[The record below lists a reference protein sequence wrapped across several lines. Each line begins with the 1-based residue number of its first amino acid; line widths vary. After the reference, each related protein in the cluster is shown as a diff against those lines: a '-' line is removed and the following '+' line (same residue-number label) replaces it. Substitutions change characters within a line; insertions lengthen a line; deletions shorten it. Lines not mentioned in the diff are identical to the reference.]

1 MKRKLAIMLVLSM
14 LAVTSCVKGG
24 GSHNNTSSEPDEVVS
39 ETFNTYNCVAKM
51 VNAANKY
58 SEDVTVDG
66 VLAQLK
72 ASGEDIDVK
81 KSSDA
86 LVSEVAAVLALYYT
100 FKDVLPAKIGARSF
114 QALDFN
120 VDNVEIRSVKDSSK
134 TGPIY
139 TAMKALSSYGFFT
152 TPRSGTVSGG
162 KAVTEAKINTYLD
175 RIHYYIGESYT
186 DDFFATVNHDYLY
199 DNNPYQNAPSDGHL
213 VPGDTSE
220 DLTHI
225 YDSKLIPES
234 EIADFILDIQSD
246 IPTVKNF
253 IDTYSDFD
261 ARVAG
266 NSAGLV
272 ASVNKYLAATTIE
285 QFIELLRTQV
295 QEEGYCPLWGEAT
308 AGNYTFTNGSGR
320 TLLNVEP
327 FSYSADS
334 PGAVA
339 PGSSKYN
346 ESVNRFKPIFQEV
359 LGCSD
364 AQAQTYAENYS
375 GFKWKLAVNQAAW
388 KAPDSST
395 SASYAFLTDDAEQA
409 QTSNYYTNAGF
420 AKTGETLYSF
430 FSSLGITNLGSVMV
444 SSRQDMESIL
454 ALFTDENLDYL
465 KGLVIWQMLYH
476 YSICLP
482 ATEKVTEWLY
492 KPGYANNKATLVDN
506 KDIFYSK
513 VYNYVSGNISNYWTG
528 TTQFASDSAAVIG
541 VVNGIKSA
549 MTSRISEATWLSSD
563 ARTKAQSKVDN
574 MKYVVGGAVSDN
586 TTLSFPNL
594 AYKAKGTG
602 SLYGNIAIAEDADW
616 ETMAPR
622 IGTDWT
628 TADLAT
634 TFSAYDPLTANAFYY
649 PSLNAIYI
657 TLGYMACYDN
667 AGSANDLQLYSDYG
681 WVVAH
686 EISHG
691 FDSSGIYYD
700 QDGKY
705 YKKGWFNSAD
715 QNAYSARTKAVAN
728 YYDGYE
734 VMPDTATKGSTVITE
749 AIADINGLH
758 LVMEAVKNKSNFD
771 YRQFFINCADNF
783 GAYSSKY
790 TYTSELA
797 TDEHP
802 FGRARVNLAM
812 MAIDEWH
819 TAFETKPG
827 DNMWVAP
834 EDRILVW

>member
-1 MKRKLAIMLVLSM
+1 MKRKLAILLVLSM

-24 GSHNNTSSEPDEVVS
+24 GSNNNSSSEPDEVLS
-39 ETFNTYNCVAKM
+39 ESFNTYNCVVKI

-58 SEDVTVDG
+58 SENVTVDG
-66 VLAQLK
+66 VIQQLTS
-72 ASGEDIDVK
+72 SGEDIDVK
-81 KSSDA
+81 KSSET
-86 LVSEVAAVLALYYT
+86 LVSEVAYVLAVYYA
-100 FKDVLPAKIGARSF
+100 FKDILPAKIGARSF

-120 VDNVEIRSVKDSSK
+120 VDAVEIRSVKDSSK
-134 TGPIY
+134 TGPVY
-139 TAMKALSSYGFFT
+139 TAMKALGAYGFFS
-152 TPRSGTVSGG
+152 TPRSGTISGG
-162 KAVTEAKINTYLD
+162 KNVVENKVDDLLD
-175 RIHYYIGESYT
+175 RIHYYIGGSYV

-199 DNNPYQNAPSDGHL
+199 DNNPYQNAPADGHL

-220 DLTHI
+220 DYVNI

-234 EIADFILDIQSD
+234 EIADFILDVQSD

-253 IDTYSDFD
+253 LDTYSDFD

-272 ASVNKYLAATTIE
+272 ASVNKYIAATTTE
-285 QFIELLRTQV
+285 QFIELLRSQV
-295 QEEGYCPLWGEAT
+295 QEEGYCPLWGTAT
-308 AGNYTFTNGSGR
+308 AGNYTFNNGSAR

-327 FSYSADS
+327 FSYTADS
-334 PGAVA
+334 PGSVA
-339 PGSSKYN
+339 PGSSKYR
-346 ESVNRFKPIFQEV
+346 ESVERFKPIFQEV
-359 LGCSD
+359 LGCSE

-395 SASYAFLTDDAEQA
+395 SASYAFLTDDASQA
-409 QTSNYYTNAGF
+409 ETSNYYTNAGF
-420 AKTGETLYSF
+420 AKTGETLYHF
-430 FSSLGITNLGSVMV
+430 FSTLGITNLGSVMV

-513 VYNYVSGNISNYWTG
+513 VYNYVSGNISNYYTG
-528 TTQFASDSAAVIG
+528 TTEFAGDSEAVIG
-541 VVNGIKSA
+541 VVNSIKSA
-549 MTSRISEATWLSSD
+549 MTSRITSATWLSSD
-563 ARTKAQSKVDN
+563 AKSKAQSKVDN
-574 MKYVVGGAVSDN
+574 MRYVVGGSVSDG
-586 TTLSFPNL
+586 TTLSFPQLN
-594 AYKAKGTG
+594 YEAKGTG
-602 SLYGNIAIAEDADW
+602 SLYGNLAIAEDAAW
-616 ETMAPR
+616 ETMAPK
-622 IGTDWT
+622 IGVDWS
-628 TADLAT
+628 AGDLAT
-634 TFSAYDPLTANAFYY
+634 TFASYDPLTANAFYY

-667 AGSANDLQLYSDYG
+667 ARSADDLQLYSDYG

-691 FDSSGIYYD
+691 FDSNGINYD
-700 QDGKY
+700 QNGTY
-705 YKKGWFNSAD
+705 YKKGWFKDAD
-715 QNAYSARTKAVAN
+715 QKAYSTRTKAVSN

-734 VMPDTATKGSTVITE
+734 VMPGQATKGSTVITE

-783 GAYSSKY
+783 GSYSSRY
-790 TYTSELA
+790 TYTAELA
-797 TDEHP
+797 SDEHP

-834 EDRILVW
+834 EDRILIW